1 MAFHRQQRR
10 FEARAAEFLRDRLE
24 PGESIRGTTFGQIRP
39 RLFVLYEM
47 LFGWLVSMIASRYVY
62 LVLTDRRVILI
73 RLGRSGRLP
82 SDVLWDEQLS
92 ALTVDR
98 LRRGYLLMALNLR
111 RVGDG
116 QVMRFRGQRSAP
128 GATARVT
135 AVADAVRAARAG
147 LPAA

>member
-1 MAFHRQQRR
+1 
-10 FEARAAEFLRDRLE
+10 
-24 PGESIRGTTFGQIRP
+24 
-39 RLFVLYEM
+39 M

-62 LVLTDRRVILI
+62 LVLTGRRVILI

-82 SDVLWDEQLS
+82 SDVLC
-92 ALTVDR
+92 
-98 LRRGYLLMALNLR
+98 RGP
-111 RVGDG
+111 
-116 QVMRFRGQRSAP
+116 RSAP